1 MKKLLLVT
9 LLMTSVVSFVFA
21 NGNSEQSEEDAQKW
35 PNAPVQVVV
44 GANAGGGIDTAARL
58 MTKYLEKEL
67 GTSFVVSNMSGG
79 AGSIAAN
86 HVKSSKA
93 DGYTMLVCHDALLT
107 NKIAGIT
114 DFDYDAFASGGIG
127 LKVFSTC
134 LVSKE
139 YSTFGELVEASKEN
153 PGMIRFG
160 TEAATNDTHIIA
172 LMQRDLGTQ
181 IQVVDTGAVSNQ
193 IASLMGGHID
203 FMKAP
208 LGLVK
213 DYVESGEFNVLGFFS
228 DERSDSYP
236 DIPTLKEEGL
246 NYTVD
251 KFYYCAFPKD
261 TSPVIIEKFSD
272 ALEKVTQNPEY
283 IKEAN
288 AILYDVDFVSAE
300 DCPAYFESVKK
311 NLVTSQEIYDSVMG
325 N

>member
-1 MKKLLLVT
+1 MKKMLLIT
-9 LLMTSVVSFVFA
+9 LIMTSVASFAFA
-21 NGNSEQSEEDAQKW
+21 NGSSEQKETDAQNW

-58 MTKYLEKEL
+58 MCKYLEQEL

-86 HVKSSKA
+86 HVKNSKA

-107 NKIAGIT
+107 NKISGIT

-134 LVSKE
+134 MVSKE
-139 YSTFGELVEASKEN
+139 YSTFEELVEASISN

-172 LMQRDLGTQ
+172 MMQRDLGTQ
-181 IQVVDTGAVSNQ
+181 IQIVDTGAVSNQ
-193 IASLMGGHID
+193 IAAMMGGHID

-213 DYVESGEFNVLGFFS
+213 DYVASGEFNVLGFFC
-228 DERSDSYP
+228 DERISNYP
-236 DIPTLKEEGL
+236 EIPTFKEVGL

-261 TSPVIIEKFSD
+261 TSPVIIEKFSA
-272 ALEKVTQNPEY
+272 ALEKVTQNPQY
-283 IKEAN
+283 IEDAN
-288 AILYDVDFVSAE
+288 NILYDVDFVSAQ
-300 DCPAYFESVKK
+300 DCPEYFENIKK
-311 NLVTSQEIYDSVMG
+311 NLVKSQEVYDSVMG